1 MISRIDYPA
10 ARRAD
15 RREEHFGLAVAD
27 PYRWLE
33 NDARSDAEVAAWVT
47 AQQSVTRRHLDPL
60 PGRDLFRTRLRALF
74 DHERVSVP
82 RARGGRYFHSRHSG
96 LANQPVL
103 VVRDRFDGHER
114 VLIDPN
120 LWSADGATALAEW
133 EPSREGTHVAFAVQE
148 GGTDW
153 RTIQVLDLA
162 SGEVLADRIEWAR
175 FTGISWAKG
184 GFFYSRYPEPGPAGA
199 QAGVTDHA
207 VWFHTLG
214 TPQSQD
220 RLVHATPEQPH
231 LLHLADVTEDGRYA
245 AIISTPGPGT
255 NALALVDLAS
265 DDWTPR
271 RLVADFDAEWS
282 VLGHVGTRLF
292 VMTSH
297 GAERLRLVTLDLSE
311 AAPEFRELVPEQEA
325 VLTSASLI
333 GGRLVATYL
342 VDAKTEIR
350 RHRLD
355 GTPDGVVALPG
366 IGTAGGFQGDPEG
379 SEAFFVFTSYNAPT
393 IVYRYD
399 VPNNASEVWAQPE
412 AGFDVGSIAVEQR
425 FCTSKDGTRVP
436 LFVVRRRD
444 TTGPAPTILY
454 GYGGFGISMIPY
466 YSPTLLAWVEQGGAY
481 AVANLRGG
489 GEYGKAWHDAGRR
502 ENKQNVFD
510 DCIAVAEYLKT
521 EGIAAADG
529 LAIQGES
536 NGGLLVG
543 AVVNQRPDLFAA
555 ALAGVGVMD
564 MLRFHKFTG
573 GTLWMADYGDPEKE
587 ADFRNLL
594 AYSPCHNVRPGRDY
608 PAILVTTAETDD
620 RVVPGHSFKYA
631 ATLQAAGVGDAGIGD
646 RPHLIR
652 IETRAGH
659 GAGKPMDKII
669 EEAAD
674 QWAFAAYWTGL
685 LPG

>member
-1 MISRIDYPA
+1 LLVL
-10 ARRAD
+10 
-15 RREEHFGLAVAD
+15 RE
-27 PYRWLE
+27 
-33 NDARSDAEVAAWVT
+33 
-47 AQQSVTRRHLDPL
+47 
-60 PGRDLFRTRLRALF
+60 
-74 DHERVSVP
+74 
-82 RARGGRYFHSRHSG
+82 
-96 LANQPVL
+96 
-103 VVRDRFDGHER
+103 RFDGPER

-120 LWSADGATALAEW
+120 LWSTDGATALAEW
-133 EPSREGTHVAFAVQE
+133 EPSRDGAHVAFAIQK

-153 RTIQVLDLA
+153 RRIQVLDVA
-162 SGEVLADRIEWAR
+162 SGEVLDDRVEWAR
-175 FTGISWAKG
+175 FSGISWAKG
-184 GFFYSRYPEPGPAGA
+184 GFFYSRYPEPGS
-199 QAGVTDHA
+199 QAGVTNHA
-207 VWFHTLG
+207 VWFHALG

-245 AIISTPGPGT
+245 AIISTPGPGA

-265 DDWTPR
+265 EDWTPR
-271 RLVADFDAEWS
+271 PLVTDFDAEWS
-282 VLGHVGTRLF
+282 VLGHLVTRLF
-292 VMTSH
+292 VITSH
-297 GAERLRLVTLDLSE
+297 GAERRRLVTLDLAE

-325 VLTSASLI
+325 VLTSAALI
-333 GGRLVATYL
+333 GGRLVSTYL

-366 IGTAGGFQGDPEG
+366 IGTAGGFRGDPEG
-379 SEAFFVFTSYNAPT
+379 SEAFYVFTSYNAPT
-393 IVYRYD
+393 TVYRYD
-399 VPNNASEVWAQPE
+399 VPSKASEVWAEPE
-412 AGFDVGSIAVEQR
+412 AGFDLGSIAVEQR
-425 FCTSKDGTRVP
+425 FCASKDGTRVP
-436 LFVVRRRD
+436 LFLVRRKD
-444 TTGPAPTILY
+444 ATGPAPTILY
-454 GYGGFGISMIPY
+454 GYGGFGISLIPY
-466 YSPTLLAWVEQGGAY
+466 HSPALLAWVEQGGAY

-502 ENKQNVFD
+502 ANKQNVFD
-510 DCIAVAEYLKT
+510 DCIAAAEYLKA
-521 EGIAAADG
+521 EGIAAPDG

-573 GTLWMADYGDPEKE
+573 GALWMEDFGDPEKE
-587 ADFRNLL
+587 ADFRKLL
-594 AYSPCHNVRPGRDY
+594 TYSPCHNVRPGQDY
-608 PAILVTTAETDD
+608 PATLVTTAETDD
-620 RVVPGHSFKYA
+620 RVVPGHSFKYT
-631 ATLQAAGVGDAGIGD
+631 ATLQAVGIGD
-646 RPHLIR
+646 KPHLIR